1 MFYLL
6 TIQLAYYAEFARLRV
21 CGIRS
26 VTCMRI
32 RSVVCMRNSLGYV
45 YAEFAKLRMQNLLG
59 YLYTQLRVCG
69 SYRRLGNFHCYF
81 ISDLTD

>member
-1 MFYLL
+1 MRNSLGCV
-6 TIQLAYYAEFARLRV
+6 YAEFARLLV

-26 VTCMRI
+26 VA
-32 RSVVCMRNSLGYV
+32 CMRNSLGYV